1 MPTFVFGR
9 SRAVVMGM
17 LMLAAAA
24 PAAQAQS
31 NVRWQVEASLDQTGA
46 TSMHGVIADGPT
58 SSSGAWQQE
67 AVRYSV
73 GASALA
79 RVAPHGSLR
88 LGLSLSNKGFTER
101 LTTSSPTGDQT
112 SERNVDLLYLGAP
125 LTLGYNLASARRGI
139 VPVAEA
145 GVVAEVLLRED
156 ESLFDYDLRKTGLSY
171 LFNAGV
177 KYTTASG
184 RALVLAPELRIAAQP
199 YSRET
204 PSGLEFRPV
213 TVGLKLGVSR
223 E

>member
-1 MPTFVFGR
+1 MPTHVFGR

-17 LMLAAAA
+17 LMLAVA

-31 NVRWQVEASLDQTGA
+31 RWQVEASLDQTGS

-58 SSSGAWQQE
+58 SSYDAWQEE

-79 RVAPHGSLR
+79 RVASHGSLR

-101 LTTSSPTGDQT
+101 VTTSSPTGNQT

-156 ESLFDYDLRKTGLSY
+156 DSVFEYDLRDAGLSY
-171 LFNAGV
+171 LVNAGV
-177 KYTTASG
+177 KYTLADG

-204 PSGLEFRPV
+204 PNGREFRPV
-213 TVGLKLGVSR
+213 TVGLKLGVQF
-223 E
+223 

>member
-1 MPTFVFGR
+1 
-9 SRAVVMGM
+9 MGM
-17 LMLAAAA
+17 LMLAVA
-24 PAAQAQS
+24 PAAHGQS
-31 NVRWQVEASLDQTGA
+31 HVRWQVEASVDQTGA
-46 TSMHGVIADGPT
+46 TSMHDVIADGPT
-58 SSSGAWQQE
+58 STYESSQLE

-79 RVAPHGSLR
+79 RVATHGSLR

-101 LTTSSPTGDQT
+101 LTTSSSAGNQT

-171 LFNAGV
+171 LLNAGV
-177 KYTTASG
+177 KYTTAGG

-204 PSGLEFRPV
+204 PAGREFRPV
-213 TVGLKLGVSR
+213 TVGLKLGVQF
-223 E
+223 

>member
-1 MPTFVFGR
+1 MMPTLVFGR

-17 LMLAAAA
+17 LVLAAAA

-31 NVRWQVEASLDQTGA
+31 HPRWQLEASVDQTGA

-58 SSSGAWQQE
+58 STYESSQIE

-73 GASALA
+73 GASGLA
-79 RVAPHGSLR
+79 RLTERGSLR

-101 LTTSSPTGDQT
+101 SSTSSAAGTET
-112 SERNVDLLYLGAP
+112 SERHVDLLYLGAP
-125 LTLGYNLASARRGI
+125 LTLGYNLVNPRPGI

-156 ESLFDYDLRKTGLSY
+156 ESLFDYDLRKTGVSY
-171 LFNAGV
+171 LVNAGV
-177 KYTTASG
+177 KYTMASG
-184 RALVLAPELRIAAQP
+184 RALVLAPELRIAAHP

-204 PSGLEFRPV
+204 PGGAEFRPV
-213 TVGLKLGVSR
+213 TVGLKLGFQF
-223 E
+223 

>member
-1 MPTFVFGR
+1 MPTQVFGR

-17 LMLAAAA
+17 LVLAAAA
-24 PAAQAQS
+24 PAAAQAQS
-31 NVRWQVEASLDQTGA
+31 HVRWQVEASLDQTGA
-46 TSMHGVIADGPT
+46 TSMHDLIADGPT
-58 SSSGAWQQE
+58 ATYDTRQME

-73 GASALA
+73 GASGLA
-79 RVAPHGSLR
+79 RVAPHASLR

-101 LTTSSPTGDQT
+101 VTTSSPAGNQT

-125 LTLGYNLASARRGI
+125 FTLGYNLASARRGI

-156 ESLFDYDLRKTGLSY
+156 DSVFEYDLRKTGLSY

-177 KYTTASG
+177 KYTSASG

-199 YSRET
+199 YSRAT
-204 PSGLEFRPV
+204 PGGPEFRPV
-213 TVGLKLGVSR
+213 TVGLKLGVQF
-223 E
+223 